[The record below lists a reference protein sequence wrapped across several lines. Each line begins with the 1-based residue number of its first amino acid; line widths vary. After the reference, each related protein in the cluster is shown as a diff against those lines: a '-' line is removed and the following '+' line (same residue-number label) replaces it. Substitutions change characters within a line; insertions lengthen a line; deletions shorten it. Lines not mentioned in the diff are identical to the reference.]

1 MAWKLPRLPRLPTPT
16 PAGVKA
22 WADAFRDV
30 GAILYV
36 PVVTLVLGVTTWL
49 LVYGPWAP
57 STQGKRLDAI
67 TAGYVLM
74 HLAFIIG
81 VLFYQRRAIP
91 NVTLKNRLGEVSM
104 STPEGGTAELTP
116 TPGGGVHAVVTT
128 PPSTPPVSP
137 SEQEQKP

>member
-1 MAWKLPRLPRLPTPT
+1 MAWKLPPLPRPT

-22 WADAFRDV
+22 WADAFRDL

-57 STQGKRLDAI
+57 ATQLKRLDAL

-74 HLAFIIG
+74 HVAFIIG
-81 VLFYQRRAIP
+81 VLFYQRRALP
-91 NVTLKNRLGEVSM
+91 NFTLKSRLGKVTLD
-104 STPEGGTAELTP
+104 TPEGGGVELTP
-116 TPGGGVHAVVTT
+116 TPGGGVAATVTPAPT
-128 PPSTPPVSP
+128 PTPDPSP
-137 SEQEQKP
+137 SEPDPKP